1 MNLEDP
7 RDASIS
13 EGPPF
18 VGRIGGE
25 GFRFPS
31 TCWSWVVAAGQAG
44 HPASREALEG
54 LCRSY
59 WRPIYALIR
68 SRGYQPGDA
77 ADLTQDYFARLLDG
91 RLLRAADPGKG
102 RFRTLLRT
110 DCGYFLSDEGDS
122 RRTRKRGGQSRPVP
136 FDVEREGERR
146 GGLEAHA
153 EDDPARLFDRSW
165 ALALLER
172 TLENLARREFEAGR
186 GEWFLRLRSA
196 LVDAPGGRPYAE
208 IAAELD
214 TTVGAVQAAVVRLR
228 KRYRQALRDEIA
240 ATLGDP
246 SPEAI
251 DDEIRALREVVAR

>member
-1 MNLEDP
+1 MNLENS
-7 RDASIS
+7 RDATVSVGPSLAARI
-13 EGPPF
+13 EGD
-18 VGRIGGE
+18 GS
-25 GFRFPS
+25 RFPS
-31 TCWSWVVAAGQAG
+31 TCWSWVVAARQAG
-44 HPASREALEG
+44 HPSSREALEG

-59 WRPIYALIR
+59 WRPVYALIR
-68 SRGYQPGDA
+68 HRGYQPGDA

-110 DCGYFLSDEGDS
+110 DCRYFLADEGD
-122 RRTRKRGGQSRPVP
+122 RRRSRKRGGQSRPVP
-136 FDVEREGERR
+136 FDVEREGER
-146 GGLEAHA
+146 GGILGARE

-165 ALALLER
+165 ALALLDR
-172 TLENLARREFEAGR
+172 TLENLARREFDAGR

-196 LVDAPGGRPYAE
+196 LVDAPDGRPYAE
-208 IAAELD
+208 IAAELG

-228 KRYRQALRDEIA
+228 KRYRQALRDEVA

-251 DDEIRALREVVAR
+251 DDEIRTLREVVAR